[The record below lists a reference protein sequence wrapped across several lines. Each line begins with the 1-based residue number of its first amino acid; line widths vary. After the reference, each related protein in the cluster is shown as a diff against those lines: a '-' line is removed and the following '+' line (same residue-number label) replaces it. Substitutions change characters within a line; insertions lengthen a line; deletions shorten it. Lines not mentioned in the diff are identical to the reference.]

1 MKATL
6 LKDEHDTLCI
16 TIQLVCDDLKL
27 DPTQETSLL
36 TVHVIRIM
44 DRACEMARDALR
56 FDVHRS
62 FTIARSH
69 YENIDL
75 ETMS

>member
-44 DRACEMARDALR
+44 DQSCKMARDTLC
-56 FDVHRS
+56 FGIHRS
-62 FTIARSH
+62 FVIACSH

-75 ETMS
+75 ATMS